1 MFLTRRPKVLDNFL
15 DDDTGMVTPEYAVG
29 VIAAVGFAIVLMV
42 IAKSDGF
49 RQSLTDLIN
58 RALTIPS

>member
-58 RALTIPS
+58 RALTVPS

>member
-1 MFLTRRPKVLDNFL
+1 MFLTRRPMVLDNFL

-29 VIAAVGFAIVLMV
+29 MIAAVGFAVALLL

-49 RQSLTDLIN
+49 RQALTDLIG